1 MGNNLLLEQIKIRNT
16 VMRNRIVMAPMEA
29 RLNMPDGGVS
39 KEMVEYYKARAH
51 GGAGAVIIEN
61 TYIDEFS
68 SRSGI
73 ISSGFYSD
81 HMIAGKSLLAD
92 AIREEGALA
101 IMQLSHGG
109 PQANPAANH
118 SPVLYPSL
126 YTVPAAGK
134 EYQVL
139 TEAQIG
145 EIEDSFAQASRRA
158 CWAGFNGVEFHAA
171 HGYLLSSFLSP
182 LRNQREDQYGGSVE
196 NRARILIE
204 VLKKARKN
212 VDCDFILGVRMN
224 ISDGLEGGMTEELA
238 AETAKLIAPYVD
250 YINLSA
256 GFSETCGKVMI
267 TPCYVDAPTLAS
279 QIRNVY
285 QEIKDLV
292 PVFGVGALDYKSG
305 EECLEQDC
313 FDAAVFGRAFIA
325 DPDWPNKLSSGEAAD
340 IRPCC
345 RGNEGCFS
353 RMLKGLPVRC
363 ELNPA
368 AGQEE
373 KYQLKKAKK
382 KKRIIVVGGGT
393 AGMECARIGALQ
405 GHEMVLFESSGRLGG
420 HLNEA
425 GVPAFKAGL
434 RRFMEWQIRQ
444 MKKLNVNVRL
454 NRRVSAEEIQNMQF
468 DHVIVAVG
476 SNYIVPPIK
485 GVERAI
491 KPDCY
496 DTEQMKDKY
505 VAVIGGGMVGAETAL
520 HLSGEKVKGVAV
532 LEMRD
537 AIAPEHDPVAR
548 QILADKLEQNGV
560 KVLLGCRASAIEE
573 ERILYLDENGETK
586 EVRAEAV
593 ILATGLRAD
602 SEQVSAFRKLPN
614 AVCVGDCIKAG
625 KVYHAT
631 HEAWKVML
639 NL

>member
-1 MGNNLLLEQIKIRNT
+1 LGNNLLLEQIKIRNT

-39 KEMVEYYKARAH
+39 KEMIEYYKARAH

-109 PQANPAANH
+109 PQANPAANN

-126 YTVPAAGK
+126 YTAPSAGK

-292 PVFGVGALDYKSG
+292 LVFGVGALDYKSG
-305 EECLEQDC
+305 EECRLLQ
-313 FDAAVFGRAFIA
+313 I
-325 DPDWPNKLSSGEAAD
+325 
-340 IRPCC
+340 
-345 RGNEGCFS
+345 
-353 RMLKGLPVRC
+353 
-363 ELNPA
+363 
-368 AGQEE
+368 
-373 KYQLKKAKK
+373 
-382 KKRIIVVGGGT
+382 
-393 AGMECARIGALQ
+393 RIG
-405 GHEMVLFESSGRLGG
+405 
-420 HLNEA
+420 
-425 GVPAFKAGL
+425 
-434 RRFMEWQIRQ
+434 
-444 MKKLNVNVRL
+444 
-454 NRRVSAEEIQNMQF
+454 
-468 DHVIVAVG
+468 
-476 SNYIVPPIK
+476 PI
-485 GVERAI
+485 
-491 KPDCY
+491 
-496 DTEQMKDKY
+496 
-505 VAVIGGGMVGAETAL
+505 
-520 HLSGEKVKGVAV
+520 S
-532 LEMRD
+532 
-537 AIAPEHDPVAR
+537 
-548 QILADKLEQNGV
+548 
-560 KVLLGCRASAIEE
+560 
-573 ERILYLDENGETK
+573 
-586 EVRAEAV
+586 
-593 ILATGLRAD
+593 
-602 SEQVSAFRKLPN
+602 
-614 AVCVGDCIKAG
+614 
-625 KVYHAT
+625 
-631 HEAWKVML
+631 
-639 NL
+639 

>member
-1 MGNNLLLEQIKIRNT
+1 MGNNLLFEQIKIRNT

-39 KEMVEYYKARAH
+39 KEMIEYYKARAH
-51 GGAGAVIIEN
+51 GGAGAIIIEN

-101 IMQLSHGG
+101 IIQLSHGG

-118 SPVLYPSL
+118 SPILYPSL
-126 YTVPAAGK
+126 YTTPDPIK
-134 EYQVL
+134 EYQIL
-139 TEAQIG
+139 TEIQIE
-145 EIEDSFAQASRRA
+145 EIIDSFAQVSRRA

-182 LRNQREDQYGGSVE
+182 LRNQRADSYGGSVKK
-196 NRARILIE
+196 RARILIE
-204 VLKKARKN
+204 ILKKSREN
-212 VDCDFILGVRMN
+212 VESDFILGVRMN
-224 ISDGLEGGMTEELA
+224 ISDGLEGGMTPELA
-238 AETAKLIAPYVD
+238 VETAKLIAPYVD

-267 TPCYVDAPTLAS
+267 TPCYVEAPTLAS
-279 QIRNVY
+279 KIRSVY

-292 PVFGVGALDYKSG
+292 PVFGVGALDYETG
-305 EECLEQDC
+305 EECLEKDC
-313 FDAAVFGRAFIA
+313 FDVAVFGRAFIA
-325 DPDWPNKLSSGEAAD
+325 DSDWPNKLRRGEAD
-340 IRPCC
+340 EIRPCC

-353 RMLKGLPVRC
+353 RMLKGLPIRC

-373 KYQLKKAKK
+373 KYQLKKAET
-382 KKRIIVVGGGT
+382 KKRIAVVGGGT
-393 AGMECARIGALQ
+393 AGMECARIGALR
-405 GHEMVLFESSGRLGG
+405 GHEIVLFERSNCLGG

-425 GVPAFKAGL
+425 SVPKFKSGL
-434 RRFMEWQIRQ
+434 RKFMEWQIRQ
-444 MKKLNVNVRL
+444 VKKLNIDVQL
-454 NRRVSAEEIQNMQF
+454 NTQISAEEMLNMQF
-468 DHVIVAVG
+468 DHIVVAVG
-476 SNYIVPPIK
+476 SNYIIPPIK

-496 DTEQMKDKY
+496 DAELLQGRR
-505 VAVIGGGMVGAETAL
+505 VVVIGGGMVGAETAL
-520 HLSGEKVKGVAV
+520 HLAETNVGDVTV
-532 LEMRD
+532 LEMRN

-548 QILADKLEQNGV
+548 QILTERLNQRGV
-560 KVLLGCRASAIEE
+560 HVLLGCRASEIKENG
-573 ERILYLDENGETK
+573 ILYLDGNGNTK
-586 EVRAEAV
+586 EIPAEV
-593 ILATGLRAD
+593 IILATGLKAD
-602 SEQVSAFRKLPN
+602 SAQADAFMKLPN

-625 KVYHAT
+625 KVYNAT
-631 HEAWKVML
+631 HEAWKVMR